1 MHFEDLP
8 KDIGPHDG
16 REFSLMWEGKKNV
29 ALFFEVEPEGIEDL
43 LEDGFVLL
51 KFLQFTHQSKTY
63 FTRIIFRRGY
73 EADALRLKEIVSCDT
88 KGVDEQREHEIGK
101 ILSYTPD
108 QVDAYIHH
116 LRRQMSSNNR

>member
-1 MHFEDLP
+1 MHPEVLP
-8 KDIGPHDG
+8 QDIGPHDG
-16 REFSLMWEGKKNV
+16 REFSLMREGKKNV
-29 ALFFEVEPEGIEDL
+29 ALFFEIEPEGLEDL

-51 KFLQFTHQSKTY
+51 KFLQFKYQGKAF
-63 FTRIIFRRGY
+63 FTRIVFRRGY
-73 EADALRLKEIVSCDT
+73 EADALRLKEIVSRDT

-116 LRRQMSSNNR
+116 LRRKMLSNNR